1 MIPKNFPL
9 LPYSLTNEQW
19 ETVVENWADWA
30 EAQIE
35 AFQQHMKDN
44 KFPSMREMSPDQRF
58 AYYVTMTD
66 PQDFQ
71 LLQQPDYIEKYR
83 KGLYPI
89 LKSPRWQTLMSIP
102 DLFQEVRSDFL
113 SLYRRRVGAA

>member
-66 PQDFQ
+66 PLDFQ
-71 LLQQPDYIEKYR
+71 LLQQPDYIDKYR